1 MCLAART
8 VSVAN
13 LLWYAL
19 LPPTLSSYISLSAR
33 CVQNRLERDRQT
45 ARTHSGIYRRRCALS
60 CRGHPDARARAEIS
74 DTDIPPPPLRLPPSD
89 LGPLNPPIIFF
100 YSLHSTV
107 WWSPK
112 SEWTLRLSA
121 KGRVSTAPPN
131 KALTRSYKYPTHLLA
146 SKAHSRSA
154 HRSEVQPF
162 SFPGSGRKQ

>member
-1 MCLAART
+1 LTVHKLLYSIPTFGHRPYPFIFHSLIIPIQLSPDQRKLRYIVLFAAA
-8 VSVAN
+8 VV
-13 LLWYAL
+13 
-19 LPPTLSSYISLSAR
+19 
-33 CVQNRLERDRQT
+33 
-45 ARTHSGIYRRRCALS
+45 ALS
-60 CRGHPDARARAEIS
+60 CRGHPDARARAETN
-74 DTDIPPPPLRLPPSD
+74 DTDIPPPSPPLRLPPSD
-89 LGPLNPPIIFF
+89 LGLLNPPIIFF

-107 WWSPK
+107 RWSYK

-146 SKAHSRSA
+146 SKAHTRSA